1 MDPFDPNF
9 PSQPPPKH
17 FSLPPKPRIST
28 LGMAV
33 GILIIL
39 GLLIGGGFAVY
50 TLMPKNAVQP
60 EVVKT
65 PVPPPNAT
73 PIEVPKLKPK
83 ALPSSQT
90 VEPSIIAS
98 TDPTTDAWEHL
109 QETYRTASPE
119 LAIVALQDFVQN
131 SPKSNFVATAQ
142 SQIDEA
148 LDRLW
153 WMRIKSLCEDRDR
166 LAKQMTRIDE
176 QIAVVKS
183 NGPVAERI
191 AELQGERDPI
201 AKQLEAVQG
210 QLDEMKYKDSRVPD
224 LYHEAQLAQLRKARD
239 SQAYE
244 SWKKSTSIYI
254 KRNRGR
260 LPW

>member
-17 FSLPPKPRIST
+17 FSLPPKPRTST
-28 LGMAV
+28 TGLTV
-33 GILIIL
+33 GILLIL

-50 TLMPKNAVQP
+50 VLMPKNAVEP
-60 EVVKT
+60 EISKT

-73 PIEVPKLKPK
+73 PIEVPKPKPM
-83 ALPSSQT
+83 PSSQP
-90 VEPSIIAS
+90 VEPSIVAP
-98 TDPTTDAWEHL
+98 TDATTDAWERV
-109 QETYRTASPE
+109 QETYRTATPE

-131 SPKSNFVATAQ
+131 SPKSNFVTTAQ

-153 WMRIKSLCEDRDR
+153 WTRIKSLCEDRDR

-201 AKQLEAVQG
+201 AKQLEVAQG

-224 LYHEAQLAQLRKARD
+224 LYDEVQLAQLRKARD
-239 SQAYE
+239 SAAYE
-244 SWKKSTSIYI
+244 NWKKATSSYI
-254 KRNRGR
+254 KRNRGK